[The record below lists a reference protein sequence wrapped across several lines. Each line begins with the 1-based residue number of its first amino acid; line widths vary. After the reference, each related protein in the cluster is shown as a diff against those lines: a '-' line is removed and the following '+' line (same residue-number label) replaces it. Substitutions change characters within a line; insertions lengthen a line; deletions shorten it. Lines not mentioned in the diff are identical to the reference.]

1 MLVTPILDHRDENSV
16 LITMLIVLFI
26 TFVGVLLTLI
36 TPIKYMRT
44 EFLNHEKSNLS
55 SAQLQS
61 SIDN

>member
-16 LITMLIVLFI
+16 LITMLILLFI

-55 SAQLQS
+55 ST
-61 SIDN
+61 